1 MSPVTGG
8 TCIPPRALIV
18 LPTRAAVFD
27 LATETW
33 DVSGPW
39 GPYRFLPTGA
49 NFPFRELDVWVYTQ
63 LTGGLGPVRL
73 AVEFRQRIDRG
84 TNQFEWRS
92 ISQSVPTVID
102 FAPSTARLAVY
113 DTAFQFKKLPFR
125 EEGVYEFRVFAES
138 ATGFQAVN
146 GPTAEVTMLHPQGRV

>member
-1 MSPVTGG
+1 MSPAVGAPPIG
-8 TCIPPRALIV
+8 PRALLV
-18 LPTRAAVFD
+18 LPVREAVFD
-27 LATETW
+27 LATESW
-33 DVSGPW
+33 DVRGPW
-39 GPYRFLPTGA
+39 GPYRFLPPGA

-63 LTGGLGPVRL
+63 LTGGLGPIRL

-92 ISQSVPTVID
+92 ISQSVPTVIE
-102 FAPSTARLAVY
+102 FAPSTARLVVY
-113 DTAFQFKKLPFR
+113 DTAFRFKKLPFR
-125 EEGVYEFRVFAES
+125 EEGVYEFRVCAES